1 MLLKIS
7 AVLTKEQVEQCRATI
22 DAAEWVDGKV
32 TAGAQS
38 GQVKRNMQLPEGSPA
53 AREVGTLIQDALSAN
68 TLFFSAALP
77 LKVYPPLFNRYAGG
91 QTFGNHIDNAV
102 RHLRGT
108 AFRIRS
114 DLSCTLFLTEP
125 EDYDGG
131 ELVIDDTFGEHRVK
145 LAAGD
150 MVLYPSSSLHR
161 VTPVVRGAR
170 VCSFFWLQSMVRSDA
185 HRTLLFQMD
194 AELQRLTGLL
204 GQDDPSVIAL
214 TGTYHNLLRE
224 WADA

>member
-1 MLLKIS
+1 MLLKIPN
-7 AVLTKEQVEQCRATI
+7 VLTKEQVAQCRATI

-38 GQVKRNMQLPEGSPA
+38 GQVKHNMQLPERSPA
-53 AREVGTLIQDALSAN
+53 AREAGTLIQDALSAN

-77 LKVYPPLFNRYAGG
+77 LKVFPPLFNRYAGG
-91 QTFGNHIDNAV
+91 QTFGNHVDNAV

-131 ELVIDDTFGEHRVK
+131 ELVIDDTFGEHRAK

-150 MVLYPSSSLHR
+150 MVLYPASSVHR
-161 VTPVVRGAR
+161 VEPVTAGSRVASFFWIESMVRDDAQRRVLFELDTSIIELRAGTGDTEPVVR
-170 VCSFFWLQSMVRSDA
+170 
-185 HRTLLFQMD
+185 
-194 AELQRLTGLL
+194 LTGC
-204 GQDDPSVIAL
+204 
-214 TGTYHNLLRE
+214 YHNLLRM
-224 WADA
+224 WADT

>member
-1 MLLKIS
+1 MLLKIPN
-7 AVLTKEQVEQCRATI
+7 VLTKEHVARCRAII

-38 GQVKRNMQLPEGSPA
+38 GQVKHNMQLPEGSPA

-77 LKVYPPLFNRYAGG
+77 LKVFPPLFNRYAGG
-91 QTFGNHIDNAV
+91 QTFGSHVDNAV
-102 RHLRGT
+102 RHLCGT
-108 AFRIRS
+108 DFRIRS

-131 ELVIDDTFGEHRVK
+131 ELVIDDTFGEHRVR

-161 VTPVVRGAR
+161 VTPVTRGAR

-194 AELQRLTGLL
+194 TELQRLMGLL

-224 WADA
+224 WAEA

>member
-1 MLLKIS
+1 MRWRPTRCS
-7 AVLTKEQVEQCRATI
+7 SR
-22 DAAEWVDGKV
+22 
-32 TAGAQS
+32 
-38 GQVKRNMQLPEGSPA
+38 
-53 AREVGTLIQDALSAN
+53 
-68 TLFFSAALP
+68 
-77 LKVYPPLFNRYAGG
+77 PLFNRYAGG
-91 QTFGNHIDNAV
+91 QTFGNHVDNAV

-108 AFRIRS
+108 DFRIRS
-114 DLSCTLFLTEP
+114 DLSCTLFLAEP

-161 VTPVVRGAR
+161 VTPVARGAR

-194 AELQRLTGLL
+194 MELQRLMGLL
-204 GQDDPSVIAL
+204 GQDDTSVIAL

>member
-1 MLLKIS
+1 
-7 AVLTKEQVEQCRATI
+7 
-22 DAAEWVDGKV
+22 
-32 TAGAQS
+32 
-38 GQVKRNMQLPEGSPA
+38 
-53 AREVGTLIQDALSAN
+53 
-68 TLFFSAALP
+68 
-77 LKVYPPLFNRYAGG
+77 
-91 QTFGNHIDNAV
+91 
-102 RHLRGT
+102 
-108 AFRIRS
+108 
-114 DLSCTLFLTEP
+114 
-125 EDYDGG
+125 
-131 ELVIDDTFGEHRVK
+131 
-145 LAAGD
+145 

-194 AELQRLTGLL
+194 TELQRLMGLL

>member
-7 AVLTKEQVEQCRATI
+7 AVLTKEQVAQCRATI

-77 LKVYPPLFNRYAGG
+77 LKVFPPLFNRYAGG
-91 QTFGNHIDNAV
+91 QTFGNHVDNAV

-194 AELQRLTGLL
+194 TELQRLMGLL

>member
-1 MLLKIS
+1 MLLKIP
-7 AVLTKEQVEQCRATI
+7 AVLTKEQVAQCRATI

-38 GQVKRNMQLPEGSPA
+38 GHVKYNMQLPEGSPA

-77 LKVYPPLFNRYAGG
+77 LKVFPPLFNRYAGG
-91 QTFGNHIDNAV
+91 QTFGNHVDNAV

-108 AFRIRS
+108 DFRIRS

-145 LAAGD
+145 LGAGD

-161 VTPVVRGAR
+161 VTPVTRGAR
-170 VCSFFWLQSMVRSDA
+170 ACSFF
-185 HRTLLFQMD
+185 
-194 AELQRLTGLL
+194 
-204 GQDDPSVIAL
+204 
-214 TGTYHNLLRE
+214 
-224 WADA
+224 

>member
-1 MLLKIS
+1 MLLKIP
-7 AVLTKEQVEQCRATI
+7 AVLTKKQVAQCRATI

-38 GQVKRNMQLPEGSPA
+38 GHVKHNMQLPEGSPA

-77 LKVYPPLFNRYAGG
+77 LKVFPPLFNRYAGG
-91 QTFGNHIDNAV
+91 QTFGNHVDNAV

-108 AFRIRS
+108 DFRIRS

-131 ELVIDDTFGEHRVK
+131 ELVIDDTFGEHRVR
-145 LAAGD
+145 LGAGD

-161 VTPVVRGAR
+161 VTPVTRGAR

-194 AELQRLTGLL
+194 TELQRLMGLL

-214 TGTYHNLLRE
+214 TATYHNLLRE